1 MASRL
6 PNPVPLP
13 KRRDFGS
20 NVTILAAT
28 SLTLTS
34 TLTADYVIV
43 LLWNFVLFLLDT
55 ITYILYCVLYI
66 FSETSSK
73 AKSSN
78 SSTFLCLTT
87 LNICPLQIGG
97 TLVWSTL
104 YSFYEKNLIIVEPP
118 NYVTTATPTF
128 TVNPLPFVNNSEYC
142 VISHFFEI
150 FILYCIG

>member
-55 ITYILYCVLYI
+55 ITYDLI
-66 FSETSSK
+66 
-73 AKSSN
+73 AK
-78 SSTFLCLTT
+78 LHV
-87 LNICPLQIGG
+87 IPGHID
-97 TLVWSTL
+97 
-104 YSFYEKNLIIVEPP
+104 
-118 NYVTTATPTF
+118 
-128 TVNPLPFVNNSEYC
+128 TVDNAFQAN
-142 VISHFFEI
+142 
-150 FILYCIG
+150 